1 MVEREKLRL
10 PIPISPA
17 DHAAG
22 PDIAAVTVVKYGDY
36 ECPDCQRNHRA
47 IEKVFNELIERV
59 RFVYRHFPLINTH
72 PHALRAA
79 EAAEVA
85 AAQGKFWEMNRELY
99 LNPGRLSDHDLR
111 KHAVRVGLEMTR
123 YDREME
129 DHAYTEQITKGYYQS
144 LMLGISG
151 TPTIFVNDVLCARTG
166 TELVETVRALADA
179 PAVEAKV
186 PRPGR
191 EIEW

>member
-1 MVEREKLRL
+1 MVEKEKFRL
-10 PIPISPA
+10 PTPISPS
-17 DHAAG
+17 DHVAG
-22 PDIAAVTVVKYGDY
+22 PDEAAVTVVKYGDY

-47 IEKVFNELIERV
+47 IEKMFNELLHRV

-79 EAAEVA
+79 EAAEAA

-99 LNPGRLSDHDLR
+99 LNPNRLSDHDLR
-111 KHAVRVGLEMTR
+111 RHAERVGLDMKR
-123 YDREME
+123 YDREMDE
-129 DHAYTEQITKGYYQS
+129 HAYTEQITKGYYQS
-144 LMLGISG
+144 VMQGISG

-179 PAVEAKV
+179 S
-186 PRPGR
+186 GR
-191 EIEW
+191 

>member
-1 MVEREKLRL
+1 MVEKEKFRL
-10 PIPISPA
+10 PTPISPA

-22 PDIAAVTVVKYGDY
+22 PEDAAVTVVKYGDY
-36 ECPDCQRNHRA
+36 ESPDCQRSHRA
-47 IEKVFNELIERV
+47 IEKMFNELISRV

-79 EAAEVA
+79 EAAEAA

-99 LNPGRLSDHDLR
+99 LNPNRLSDHDLR
-111 KHAVRVGLEMTR
+111 RHAERVGLDMKR
-123 YDREME
+123 YDREMDE
-129 DHAYTEQITKGYYQS
+129 HAYTEQITKSYYQS

-166 TELVETVRALADA
+166 NELVETVRALADA
-179 PAVEAKV
+179 S
-186 PRPGR
+186 GR
-191 EIEW
+191 

>member
-1 MVEREKLRL
+1 MVEKEKFRL
-10 PIPISPA
+10 PVPISPA

-22 PDIAAVTVVKYGDY
+22 PEDAAVTVVKYGDY
-36 ECPDCQRNHRA
+36 ESPDCQKSHRA
-47 IEKVFNELIERV
+47 IEKMFNELIHRV

-72 PHALRAA
+72 LHALRAA
-79 EAAEVA
+79 EAAEAA

-111 KHAVRVGLEMTR
+111 RHAERVGLDMKR
-123 YDREME
+123 YDREMDE
-129 DHAYTEQITKGYYQS
+129 HAYTEQITKGYRQS

-151 TPTIFVNDVLCARTG
+151 TPTIFVNDVLCAQTG

-179 PAVEAKV
+179 S
-186 PRPGR
+186 GR
-191 EIEW
+191 